1 MAVTLINSTT
11 GSVTSGAT
19 SGTLT
24 LTALS
29 AAPTTGQWIFV
40 AFMGNDPT
48 NVVPNPTTTAAK
60 CGSINLNLIDPGY
73 TAIGSRVPVLYGAPY
88 QSGMS
93 TAVTVTWNNSSG
105 NSRGMYASCLVIS
118 GAAATPVTAYAH
130 LKSFNANGL
139 FDGSS
144 GSNDLGVTST
154 SNGTTQSSGAMLS
167 WTNSAGIQTSYDTQK
182 QPFILATWNGVSA
195 YSAAAT
201 ISGATTIVNGQP
213 TTTGQSAGTI
223 ALTSAAGYPSAGT
236 PVYVITNNGVCP
248 ISYTSI
254 SFNNLVG
261 CTVYGGSAS
270 GFYNYATNLNGAG
283 VSINYPMLIQT
294 STASGTQPLNGFQ
307 MGTGTTSAIY
317 ALGKSVATAGVT
329 GVQAAGQL
337 TLSFGQSSGLTST
350 PAYLVTA
357 GSGNPCGAV
366 MVTLVPSTRTMTRT
380 STAPQ
385 ILTNLAA
392 KAKKAVRSAIALMTR
407 AALASKTVQRV
418 KAVNTTDIRAA
429 RASRTAAFVRTTAA
443 TMFRSALALKFYRFN
458 KSAKSLLVNT
468 ARASKMLLRIKK
480 VSATFTASSG
490 FARTLS
496 IKRAIKSTLINASRE
511 GKVVFYYTFNV
522 ASSFFPGKEDKI
534 VRRIRQVSA
543 TFVGAGRAARVKTV
557 KKIVYSTQVL
567 ASKATKALKANKY
580 SRAAFIGSSFIVK
593 KTSKN
598 FFALMILPAKVSR
611 QVVRRRSVSASM
623 MASANVTKRVASV
636 RGVSV
641 TATWPVNARKSTKF
655 RRAVKAVATAVAKH
669 FFTTKIISHP
679 GQVGGAVYTAI
690 LGGNIVEPSVSAQTM
705 TAVVGSTVEFPD
717 VSAKVLSPAIGAEII
732 FSE

>member
-105 NSRGMYASCLVIS
+105 NSRSMYASCLVIS

-144 GSNDLGVTST
+144 GSSDLGITST

-195 YSAAAT
+195 YSAAAV

-223 ALTSAAGYPSAGT
+223 VLTSAAGYPAAGT

-254 SFNNLVG
+254 SGSNLVG

-294 STASGTQPLNGFQ
+294 STTSGAQPLNGWQ
-307 MGTGTTSAIY
+307 MGTAAGNAI
-317 ALGKSVATAGVT
+317 GKTVATAGVSGIQT
-329 GVQAAGQL
+329 AGQL
-337 TLSFGQSSGLTST
+337 TLSFGQSNGLTTT
-350 PAYLVTA
+350 PAYLVTS

-392 KAKKAVRSAIALMTR
+392 KAKKAVRSAIALMTL

-418 KAVNTTDIRAA
+418 KAVNTTDIRAG

-468 ARASKMLLRIKK
+468 PRASKMLLRIKK

-557 KKIVYSTQVL
+557 KRIVYSTQVL
-567 ASKATKALKANKY
+567 ASKTTKALKANKY
-580 SRAAFIGSSFIVK
+580 SRAAFIGSSFIVR
-593 KTSKN
+593 KTIKN

-641 TATWPVNARKSTKF
+641 TATWPVNARKSTQF

-705 TAVVGSTVEFPD
+705 TAVVGSAVEFPD